1 MPGYPEDDDDA
12 LEAMANAEIGRH
24 TQSWA
29 DLLDAEPRR
38 LKLSLATKPDLLWRM
53 GFGGLWDSKWG
64 VSDDPGLVTVHD
76 IAKHLLRIQSEWEV
90 NRTPAT
96 MSENGFPLPHWVGT
110 KHNDKT
116 LKDEIGHFRFSS
128 NPLVMCLFPI
138 PCKISV
144 GHWARLSA
152 GERMQW
158 HARVGEN
165 TVDDADITQ
174 DTDTATW
181 GDMRTWA
188 KHNDTVNNNLRA
200 RQETGKGW
208 IASLN
213 SSSRLTKRFLS
224 TLF

>member
-1 MPGYPEDDDDA
+1 M
-12 LEAMANAEIGRH
+12 RCKWW
-24 TQSWA
+24 SWSSYGSWHRKTSVQ
-29 DLLDAEPRR
+29 DRVNEKWSEPRR
-38 LKLSLATKPDLLWRM
+38 QWVKM
-53 GFGGLWDSKWG
+53 GSPF
-64 VSDDPGLVTVHD
+64 
-76 IAKHLLRIQSEWEV
+76 
-90 NRTPAT
+90 
-96 MSENGFPLPHWVGT
+96 PHWVGT

-128 NPLVMCLFPI
+128 NPLVMGLTERMRVLFPI

-158 HARVGEN
+158 HGRVGEN
-165 TVDDADITQ
+165 IVENADITQ
-174 DTDTATW
+174 DTDTVTW
-181 GDMRTWA
+181 GDMKTWA
-188 KHNDTVNNNLRA
+188 KHNDIVNNNLRA